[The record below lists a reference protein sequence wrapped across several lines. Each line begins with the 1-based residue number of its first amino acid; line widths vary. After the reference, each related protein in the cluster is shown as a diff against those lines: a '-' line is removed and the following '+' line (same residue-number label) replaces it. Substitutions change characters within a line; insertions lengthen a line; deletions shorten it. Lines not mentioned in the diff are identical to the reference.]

1 MPAKKKQTPFTIQND
16 RLYIDG
22 VSVPYVPTPNKGG
35 RMQVRGIVYHDTAGR
50 LDKGSSV
57 SWFKQKKA
65 RVSAH
70 VVIELDG
77 SITQMVPFDTQ
88 AWHAGKSSWMGRR
101 GCNNGFVGVEIVN
114 PGKLT
119 SEGRAWFGETF
130 NDIVFSKT
138 DAHGAGYWLPYT
150 PEQLKTVRAL
160 HNALVNHY
168 QIPDRNV
175 VCHYHVSPRRKID
188 ANPLFPIEAVRQNE
202 LPQELQHAADGGGDV
217 AAYSPWPLRIGSE
230 GPSVQAVQE
239 RLVALGYETDMP
251 TDGDYGPRTRAA
263 VVAWEIEQGHGTD
276 GELSADEYD
285 SLLAETAKPLPKGPL
300 SEAKVAKRKSSGMA
314 AESTAA
320 AVAVGAAVE
329 TVSQSAG
336 GSLWWQVMTALE
348 QASEAASRVTGAG
361 VPISPTLATAGLVA
375 AIAVALWMWIRGAR
389 S

>member
-1 MPAKKKQTPFTIQND
+1 
-16 RLYIDG
+16 
-22 VSVPYVPTPNKGG
+22 
-35 RMQVRGIVYHDTAGR
+35 
-50 LDKGSSV
+50 
-57 SWFKQKKA
+57 
-65 RVSAH
+65 
-70 VVIELDG
+70 
-77 SITQMVPFDTQ
+77 
-88 AWHAGKSSWMGRR
+88 
-101 GCNNGFVGVEIVN
+101 
-114 PGKLT
+114 
-119 SEGRAWFGETF
+119 
-130 NDIVFSKT
+130 
-138 DAHGAGYWLPYT
+138 
-150 PEQLKTVRAL
+150 
-160 HNALVNHY
+160 
-168 QIPDRNV
+168 
-175 VCHYHVSPRRKID
+175 
-188 ANPLFPIEAVRQNE
+188 
-202 LPQELQHAADGGGDV
+202 
-217 AAYSPWPLRIGSE
+217 
-230 GPSVQAVQE
+230 VQE

-285 SLLAETAKPLPKGPL
+285 SLLAETAKPLPKGPI

-375 AIAVALWMWIRGAR
+375 AVAVALWMWIRGAR

>member
-251 TDGDYGPRTRAA
+251 TRWAIMDH
-263 VVAWEIEQGHGTD
+263 GHGLR
-276 GELSADEYD
+276 LSLGR
-285 SLLAETAKPLPKGPL
+285 SSRVTARTASFRRTSTTACSPRRPSRFQRGPL
-300 SEAKVAKRKSSGMA
+300 SRSQGRQAQIKRSWQQKA
-314 AESTAA
+314 RAA

-329 TVSQSAG
+329 TV
-336 GSLWWQVMTALE
+336 
-348 QASEAASRVTGAG
+348 
-361 VPISPTLATAGLVA
+361 
-375 AIAVALWMWIRGAR
+375 IAVGGREPVVAGNDGT
-389 S
+389 